1 MIVRDKKL
9 IHLFQDRPETKLEGE
24 EEGLY
29 LGSDAS
35 ITPPRSKVVGMG
47 TTVGRWGSPYVGH
60 DLGQEVEVCLNG
72 W

>member
-1 MIVRDKKL
+1 M
-9 IHLFQDRPETKLEGE
+9 LEREG
-24 EEGLY
+24 EGLY

-47 TTVGRWGSPYVGH
+47 TVGRWGSPYVGH
-60 DLGQEVEVCLNG
+60 DLGQEVEVCPNG